1 MSIDDQPLYNSKIIS
16 IFVSLLQKKYPHV
29 DVPELLRYA
38 EITPYEVSDE
48 GHWLTQRQVDRFH
61 TRMTQMVGGDVARE
75 GGRYAASAA
84 AHGMMMKYTLGLI
97 GPANTLLAIGK
108 CSRNFSRSGSY
119 SAVKLA
125 ENRVEI
131 TFTPQEG
138 VEEQPYQCENRMGM
152 FEAVVMLFNYHPP
165 QIEHNECIFQGGE
178 SCRYVVSWEKT
189 RYAAVRSLRN
199 RLVPIAL
206 AVYALCY
213 HFGLV
218 GHPVPL
224 LTALAFFALGSSYLA
239 QRMETR
245 EIVTALAQVEESTQQ
260 MVAQMGV
267 NYNNARMVNEVG
279 QALSKQ
285 SGISEVL
292 RNVTKVIEKRLGYD
306 RCVIML
312 ADARKSRLTF
322 STGYGYTEAQRDAL
336 LNASFDLTAADT
348 QGVFVTCFRDN
359 QSRFVSDFGEVAHLH
374 TPQSIAFS
382 LELEARSFIC
392 CPIAC
397 DGEVL
402 GILAVDNKK
411 SQRPLMQSDL
421 SLLTGIAPVIGM
433 SLRNA
438 IHLER
443 ERRMSEQI
451 RQSQKMESVG
461 VLAAGI
467 AHDFNNLLTGMMGF
481 VALTQMKLKKDDPAQ
496 EYLEQV
502 LSAADRAASLTQ
514 GLLAFS
520 RKQVNHPEPVN
531 LNQVVDNLRK
541 LLSRL
546 VPSKIQLQFEI
557 CSEKLPVV
565 ADSTQVD
572 QVLANLVNN
581 ARDAMPDGG
590 EITISTGAMEI
601 TDEWIDARGYGRVG
615 AFAVVSVTDTG
626 TGIDEATKAHV
637 LEPFFTTK
645 EVGKGSGLGLAIVYG
660 IVKQHDG
667 YVEIDSTPGVGTTLN
682 IYLPLLTG
690 AAAAGV
696 AELIPADP
704 QAQGGGSFSR
714 PENRP
719 ISP

>member
-1 MSIDDQPLYNSKIIS
+1 MDDQPLYNSKIIS
-16 IFVSLLQKKYPHV
+16 IFVSLLRKKYPHV

-38 EITPYEVSDE
+38 EITPYELSDE

-61 TRMTQMVGGDVARE
+61 ARMTQVVGKDISRE
-75 GGRYAASAA
+75 GGRYAASEA
-84 AHGMMMKYTLGLI
+84 AHGMMMKYTFGLI

-108 CSRNFSRSGSY
+108 CSGNFSRSGTY
-119 SAVKLA
+119 SATKLA
-125 ENRVEI
+125 DNKVEI
-131 TFTPQEG
+131 TVVPHEG
-138 VEEQPYQCENRMGM
+138 VEEQPYQCENRMGL
-152 FEAVVMLFNYHPP
+152 FEAVVMLFNYQSPD
-165 QIEHNECIFQGGE
+165 IEHNECIFQGGE
-178 SCRYVVSWEKT
+178 CCRYIVSWKKT
-189 RYAAVRSLRN
+189 LYATVRSARN
-199 RLVPIAL
+199 RLIPIAL
-206 AVYALCY
+206 VAYALSQ
-213 HFGLV
+213 HFWQV
-218 GHPVPL
+218 GHLVEV
-224 LTALAFFALGSSYLA
+224 LTSLAFFALGSSYLA
-239 QRMETR
+239 QRLETR
-245 EIVTALAQVEESTQQ
+245 EFVTALAQVKESTEQ
-260 MVAQMGV
+260 VLAQMGV

-285 SGISEVL
+285 AGISDVL
-292 RNVTKVIEKRLGYD
+292 GNVIKVIEKRLGYD

-312 ADARKSRLTF
+312 ADARKSRLTL
-322 STGYGYTEAQRDAL
+322 STGYGYTDEQRDAL
-336 LNASFDLTAADT
+336 LQTSFDLTAPDT

-359 QSRFVSDFGEVAHLH
+359 QSRFVSDFADVAHLH
-374 TPQSIAFS
+374 TPRSVVLSQ
-382 LELEARSFIC
+382 ELEARSFIC

-411 SQRPLMQSDL
+411 TQRPLMQSDL

-461 VLAAGI
+461 VLAGGI

-481 VALTQMKLKKDDPAQ
+481 VALAQMKLKKDDPAQ

-502 LSAADRAASLTQ
+502 LNAAERAASLTQ

-531 LNQVVDNLRK
+531 LNQVVDHLRK

-546 VPSKIQLQFEI
+546 VTAKITLHIELWP
-557 CSEKLPVV
+557 EKLAVV
-565 ADSTQVD
+565 ADSGQID
-572 QVLANLVNN
+572 QVITNLVNN
-581 ARDAMPDGG
+581 ARDAMPEGG
-590 EITISTGAMEI
+590 TLTICTSLMEMNE
-601 TDEWIDARGYGRVG
+601 EWIDQRGYGRQG
-615 AFAVVSVTDTG
+615 SYAVISVTDTG

-660 IVKQHDG
+660 IVKQHEG
-667 YVEIDSTPGVGTTLN
+667 YVEIDSTPGIGTTLN
-682 IYLPLLTG
+682 VYLPLLTG

-696 AELIPADP
+696 PELRHADTGAPAVTV
-704 QAQGGGSFSR
+704 FSR
-714 PENRP
+714 PESRP
-719 ISP
+719 TSP

>member
-1 MSIDDQPLYNSKIIS
+1 MEEQPLYNSKIIS

-38 EITPYEVSDE
+38 EITPYDLSDE

-61 TRMTQMVGGDVARE
+61 TRMTQLVGADIARE

-108 CSRNFSRSGSY
+108 CARNFSRSGTY
-119 SAVKLA
+119 TATKLA
-125 ENRVEI
+125 DNRVEI
-131 TFTPQEG
+131 TFVPHDG
-138 VEEQPYQCENRMGM
+138 VEEQPYQCENRIGM

-165 QIEHNECIFQGGE
+165 EIEHDECIFQGGE
-178 SCRYVVSWEKT
+178 CCRYIVSWQKT
-189 RYAAVRSLRN
+189 LYAKVRSLRN
-199 RLVPIAL
+199 RLVPLAL
-206 AVYALCY
+206 IVYALLL
-213 HFGLV
+213 HFGQV
-218 GHPVPL
+218 GHPL
-224 LTALAFFALGSSYLA
+224 TFLTAVGFLALGSSYLA

-245 EIVTALAQVEESTQQ
+245 EIVTALAQVEESTERI
-260 MVAQMGV
+260 VAQMGV

-285 SGISEVL
+285 SGITDVL
-292 RNVTKVIEKRLGYD
+292 KNVTKVIEKRLGYD

-322 STGYGYTEAQRDAL
+322 STGYGYTDAQRDAL
-336 LNASFDLTAADT
+336 LNASFDLTSPDA

-359 QSRFVSDFGEVAHLH
+359 QIRFVSDFAEVAYLH
-374 TPQSIAFS
+374 TPRSLVFS
-382 LELEARSFIC
+382 QELEARSFIC

-443 ERRMSEQI
+443 QRRMSEQI

-461 VLAAGI
+461 VLAGGI

-481 VALTQMKLKKDDPAQ
+481 VALAQMKLKRDDPAQ

-520 RKQVNHPEPVN
+520 RKQVNHPQPVN
-531 LNQVVDNLRK
+531 LNQVIANLRK
-541 LLSRL
+541 LVSRL
-546 VPSKIQLQFEI
+546 VTSKVTLRIEL
-557 CSEKLPVV
+557 CPGKLAVV
-565 ADSTQVD
+565 ADSGQID
-572 QVLANLVNN
+572 QVITNLVNN

-590 EITISTGAMEI
+590 TLTICTSLMDMNE
-601 TDEWIDARGYGRVG
+601 EWIDQRGYGRPG
-615 AFAVVSVTDTG
+615 SYAVISVTDTG

-660 IVKQHDG
+660 IVKQHEG

-682 IYLPLLTG
+682 VYLPLLTG
-690 AAAAGV
+690 EAAAGV
-696 AELIPADP
+696 ADLQDP
-704 QAQGGGSFSR
+704 DAPPPNSSSFSR

>member
-1 MSIDDQPLYNSKIIS
+1 MDDQPLYNSKIIS

-38 EITPYEVSDE
+38 EIKTYEVNDE

-61 TRMTQMVGGDVARE
+61 TRMTQMVGADISRE

-108 CSRNFSRSGSY
+108 CSRNFSRSGTY
-119 SAVKLA
+119 TAAKLA
-125 ENRVEI
+125 DNRVEI

-138 VEEQPYQCENRMGM
+138 SEEQPYQCENRMGM

-165 QIEHNECIFQGGE
+165 QIEHSDCIFQGGE
-178 SCRYVVSWEKT
+178 SCRYIISWKKT
-189 RYAAVRSLRN
+189 WYATVRSLRN

-206 AVYALCY
+206 IAYALCY

-218 GHPVPL
+218 GHPVPI

-260 MVAQMGV
+260 IVAQMGV

-285 SGISEVL
+285 SGINEVL

-322 STGYGYTEAQRDAL
+322 STGYGYTVAQRDAL
-336 LNASFDLTAADT
+336 LNASFDLTAPDT

-359 QSRFVSDFGEVAHLH
+359 QSRFVSDFAEVAHLH
-374 TPQSIAFS
+374 TPQSIDFS
-382 LELEARSFIC
+382 RELEARSFIC

-402 GILAVDNKK
+402 GVLAVDNKK

-421 SLLTGIAPVIGM
+421 SLLAGIAPVIGM

-461 VLAAGI
+461 VLAGGI

-481 VALTQMKLKKDDPAQ
+481 VALAQMKLKRDDPAQ

-502 LSAADRAASLTQ
+502 LSAAERAASLTQ

-520 RKQVNHPEPVN
+520 RKQVNHPEPIN
-531 LNQVVDNLRK
+531 LNQIVDNLRK

-565 ADSTQVD
+565 ADSTQID

-590 EITISTGAMEI
+590 EITISTGSIEI
-601 TDEWIDARGYGRVG
+601 NDEWIDARGYGRLG
-615 AFAVVSVTDTG
+615 SFAVVSVTDTG

-682 IYLPLLTG
+682 VYLPLRTG
-690 AAAAGV
+690 PAAAGG
-696 AELIPADP
+696 AELSPADP
-704 QAQGGGSFSR
+704 QAQGGGTFSR

>member
-1 MSIDDQPLYNSKIIS
+1 MTIEGQPLYNSKIIS

-38 EITPYEVSDE
+38 EITPYEVNDE

-61 TRMTQMVGGDVARE
+61 ARMTQMVGADISRE
-75 GGRYAASAA
+75 GGHYAASAA

-97 GPANTLLAIGK
+97 GPVNTLLAIGK
-108 CSRNFSRSGSY
+108 CARNFSRSGTY
-119 SAVKLA
+119 SAAKLA
-125 ENRVEI
+125 DNKVEI
-131 TFTPQEG
+131 TFVPHAG
-138 VEEQPYQCENRMGM
+138 VEEQPYQCENRIGM

-165 QIEHNECIFQGGE
+165 ETLHEECIFQGGE
-178 SCRYVVSWEKT
+178 CCRYIISWKKT
-189 RYAAVRSLRN
+189 WYARVRSLRN
-199 RLVPIAL
+199 RLVPL
-206 AVYALCY
+206 SLVVYALLL
-213 HFGLV
+213 HFGQV
-218 GHPVPL
+218 GHPVAF
-224 LTALAFFALGSSYLA
+224 LTALAFITLGSSYLA

-245 EIVTALAQVEESTQQ
+245 EIVTALDQVKESTEQI
-260 MVAQMGV
+260 VAQMGV

-285 SGISEVL
+285 SGIDEVL
-292 RNVTKVIEKRLGYD
+292 KNVTKVIEKRLGYD

-322 STGYGYTEAQRDAL
+322 RTGYGYTDAQRDVL
-336 LNASFDLTAADT
+336 LEASFDLTDPGAH
-348 QGVFVTCFRDN
+348 GVFVTCFRQN
-359 QSRFVSDFGEVAHLH
+359 RSRFVSDFADVANLH
-374 TPQSIAFS
+374 TPRSIAFS

-461 VLAAGI
+461 VLAGGI

-481 VALTQMKLKKDDPAQ
+481 VALAQMKLKRDDPAQ

-546 VPSKIQLQFEI
+546 VTSKITLHMELWP
-557 CSEKLPVV
+557 EKLAVV
-565 ADSTQVD
+565 ADSGQID
-572 QVLANLVNN
+572 QVISNLVNN

-590 EITISTGAMEI
+590 TLTICTSLMEMNE
-601 TDEWIDARGYGRVG
+601 EWIDQRGYGRPG
-615 AFAVVSVTDTG
+615 SYAVISVTDTG

-660 IVKQHDG
+660 IVKQHEG

-682 IYLPLLTG
+682 VYLPLLTG

-696 AELIPADP
+696 PELASGA
-704 QAQGGGSFSR
+704 QAQGDRPFNR